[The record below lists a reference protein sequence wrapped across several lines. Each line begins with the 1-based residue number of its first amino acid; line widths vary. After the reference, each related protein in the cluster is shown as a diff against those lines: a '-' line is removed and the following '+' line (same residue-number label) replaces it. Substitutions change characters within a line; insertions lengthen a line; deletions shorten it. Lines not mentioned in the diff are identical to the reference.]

1 VCGIAGL
8 FDPQSEL
15 GAVRLERQAREMASV
30 LAHRGPDDDGS
41 WADPAGLIAFGHRRL
56 AVVDL
61 SPMGHQPMVSADG
74 RWVLSYN
81 GEIYNFRALR
91 DRLSAEGVPFRGGS
105 DTEVLLAAFERW
117 GLDRALD
124 ATEGMFALSLWDQR
138 RRELHLVRDR
148 FGEKPLYYG
157 WVGPLLGFGSELK
170 ALRKIPS
177 FDATL
182 DRDAVS
188 LYLRYNCVPAP
199 RTIYRGVAKLSPG
212 ELVTFSPSVRPG
224 QLPAPRAYWSA
235 RDAVADLCGR
245 PLTGSDE
252 DLTDLLEET
261 LDASVAAR
269 MVADVPV
276 GAFLSGGV
284 DSSVLVALMQRH
296 SSQPV
301 RTFTVGFSDR
311 AFDESE
317 DAAAVARHLGTDHT
331 PLHVDDAEA
340 TAVIPQ
346 LPELWDEPFGDVS
359 QIPTLLVSR
368 LARTRVTVSLSGDGG
383 DELFAGYN
391 RHAWL
396 ERLLRQS
403 SFLPAGLRRSVGAA
417 MVRMPPGLVD
427 QAAKVTLLGPRKW
440 QVRMPSTKVV
450 KAGKVLAA
458 AGPEDAYLALVSH
471 WDDPG
476 SVLAPGV
483 GGDGVAP
490 LPDAWPRLPGLTEQ
504 VLWLD
509 LVGYLP
515 DDILVKLDRAAM
527 AVSLES
533 RAPFLDRPVFELAWR
548 LPLSAKLRGGTT
560 KWILRE
566 VLYRHVPRALVERP
580 KMGFGVPIGAW
591 LRGPLREWAQ
601 DLLSEGH
608 VRQAGVLDPAA
619 ARRALGLHLG
629 GQRDL
634 GYELWG
640 MLMLQSW
647 LDRWRPAVA

>member
-1 VCGIAGL
+1 
-8 FDPQSEL
+8 
-15 GAVRLERQAREMASV
+15 
-30 LAHRGPDDDGS
+30 
-41 WADPAGLIAFGHRRL
+41 
-56 AVVDL
+56 
-61 SPMGHQPMVSADG
+61 
-74 RWVLSYN
+74 
-81 GEIYNFRALR
+81 
-91 DRLSAEGVPFRGGS
+91 
-105 DTEVLLAAFERW
+105 
-117 GLDRALD
+117 
-124 ATEGMFALSLWDQR
+124 MFALSLWDQQ

-157 WVGPLLGFGSELK
+157 WVGPLLGFASELK
-170 ALRKIPS
+170 ALRRIPS

-182 DRDAVS
+182 DRQAVA

-199 RTIYRGVAKLSPG
+199 RTIYRGVAKLTPG
-212 ELVTFSPSVRPG
+212 HVVTFSETTRPG
-224 QLPAPRAYWSA
+224 QLPATRAYWSA
-235 RDAVADLCGR
+235 RDVVSDLSRR
-245 PLTGSDE
+245 PLDGSDE
-252 DLTDLLEET
+252 HLTDLLEET

-276 GAFLSGGV
+276 GAFLSGGI
-284 DSSVLVALMQRH
+284 DSSVVVALMQRH

-301 RTFTVGFSDR
+301 RTFTVGFSDQ
-311 AFDESE
+311 AFDESA
-317 DAAAVARHLGTDHT
+317 DAAAVASHLGTDHT

-340 TAVIPQ
+340 MAVIPQ
-346 LPELWDEPFGDVS
+346 LPDLWDEPFADVS

-403 SFLPAGLRRSVGAA
+403 SFLPSAVRRSVGAA
-417 MVRMPPGLVD
+417 MVRIPPGVVD
-427 QAAKVTLLGPRKW
+427 RAAKVTMLGPRKW

-471 WDDPG
+471 WDDPA
-476 SVLAPGV
+476 SVLASTAGV
-483 GGDGVAP
+483 GGGSA
-490 LPDAWPRLPGLTEQ
+490 LPDTWPALGGLTEQ

-533 RAPFLDRPVFELAWR
+533 RAPFLDRAVFDLAWQ

-560 KWILRE
+560 KWILRQ
-566 VLYRHVPRALVERP
+566 VLYRHVPRAMVERP

-591 LRGPLREWAQ
+591 LRGPLREWAE

-608 VRQAGVLDPAA
+608 VRQSGVLDAA
-619 ARRALGLHLG
+619 AVRHALTLHLE

-640 MLMLQSW
+640 VLMLQAW
-647 LDRWRPAVA
+647 LDRWSPSVA